1 MRPAPLPYAPGYQS
15 WRRDRPGTGKWR
27 AVVLNSAPMKG
38 WHLAP
43 ALIFAAMFLGA
54 CSNGVLAPVSDK
66 GAYRPSP
73 GGGEIVVASQGD
85 TVHSL
90 ARRFGV
96 SLPGLIAANGLKPPY
111 FVVPGQRMVLPA
123 PQRHIVQTGDNLYD
137 ISRLYGV
144 DMASLARANN
154 LTEPFLIVPGQEL
167 TLPAAA
173 LVARPA
179 PNRAVVEAIPD
190 PGPLAGGR
198 FAWPLRGVVITG
210 FGPQGGGVHN
220 DGINIEAP
228 AGTPVLA
235 AENGV
240 VAYAGNE
247 VPGLGNLL
255 LIRHSDGW
263 VTAYAHNGQIL
274 VRRGD
279 QVARGQQVATAG
291 ASGSVLSPQL
301 HFEIRLGTEAVN
313 PLEYLDRRTARG
325 NRGAPARRVTLNV
338 N

>member
-1 MRPAPLPYAPGYQS
+1 MAVHSDPMT
-15 WRRDRPGTGKWR
+15 RRNIAGALLT
-27 AVVLNSAPMKG
+27 AV
-38 WHLAP
+38 LA
-43 ALIFAAMFLGA
+43 LGA
-54 CSNGVLAPVSDK
+54 CTNGVLAPVTDK
-66 GAYRPSP
+66 GAYKPAP
-73 GGGEIVVASQGD
+73 GGSEIVVAGQGD
-85 TVHSL
+85 TVHSV

-96 SLPGLIAANGLKPPY
+96 SLPSLIAANGLKPPY
-111 FVVPGQRMVLPA
+111 FVVPGQRLVLPA
-123 PQRHIVQTGDNLYD
+123 PERHVVQTGDTLYD

-154 LTEPFLIVPGQEL
+154 LTEPFLIMPGQAL

-173 LVARPA
+173 RVATRA
-179 PNRAVVEAIPD
+179 PTPGGAVVEAIPN
-190 PGPLAGGR
+190 PSPLAGGR
-198 FAWPLRGVVITG
+198 FAWPLQGRVITG
-210 FGPQGGGVHN
+210 FGSQGGGVHN

-228 AGTPVLA
+228 AGAPVLA

-247 VPGLGNLL
+247 LPGLGNLL

-279 QVARGQQVATAG
+279 QVARGQMIATTG
-291 ASGSVLSPQL
+291 ASGNVLSPQL

-313 PLEYLDRRTARG
+313 PLDYLDRQTASLTR
-325 NRGAPARRVTLNV
+325 N
-338 N
+338 

>member
-1 MRPAPLPYAPGYQS
+1 MAVNSGPMT
-15 WRRDRPGTGKWR
+15 RRKI
-27 AVVLNSAPMKG
+27 AA
-38 WHLAP
+38 
-43 ALIFAAMFLGA
+43 ALLVAALGLGA
-54 CSNGVLAPVSDK
+54 CGNGVLAPVSDK

-73 GGGEIVVASQGD
+73 GGGEIVVAGQGD
-85 TVHSL
+85 TVHSV

-96 SLPGLIAANGLKPPY
+96 SLPSLISANGLKPPY
-111 FVVPGQRMVLPA
+111 FVVPGQRLVLPA
-123 PQRHIVQTGDNLYD
+123 PDRHVVQTGDNLYD
-137 ISRLYGV
+137 ISRLYGI
-144 DMASLARANN
+144 DMASLARANK
-154 LTEPFLIVPGQEL
+154 LTAPFLIVPGQEL

-173 LVARPA
+173 RVATA
-179 PNRAVVEAIPD
+179 TPNRAVVEAIPD
-190 PGPLAGGR
+190 PAPLAGGR
-198 FAWPLRGVVITG
+198 FAWPLRGPVITG
-210 FGPQGGGVHN
+210 FGPQGGGIYN
-220 DGINIEAP
+220 NGINIEAA

-247 VPGLGNLL
+247 LPGLGNLL

-291 ASGSVLSPQL
+291 ATGSVLSPQL

-313 PLEYLDRRTARG
+313 PMEYLDKRLASLRIFFIRSDSRSLSGRDLHFFYRSDSRALSRRDLHLTA
-325 NRGAPARRVTLNV
+325 N
-338 N
+338 